1 MKTTKIAIKR
11 EQRQAVLG
19 YAERAQ
25 FGAKLKLFFMAA
37 LALMTAA
44 CSNDDNDLT
53 TPQPQKAEG
62 ITITA
67 QLAPKT
73 DGATTRAVSDGGNK
87 IISEWAENEHIAIL
101 YTVGSTK
108 KVADAEI
115 TAVDGG
121 GTATITFTVDGGTT
135 NDTPCTLVY
144 PLSAAKDDHTG
155 VKDAAT
161 LLAAQDGT
169 LNANLD
175 VRVGAGTIRTTTPGL
190 DVTTQPAA
198 QYSIF
203 KFTLGSAIDGTH
215 PLYVKDDADN
225 VITTVTPTSSTTTAY
240 VALEPATSKYYKFSA
255 TTAENKIISKSSTAT
270 IVAGQFYQTTLACPV
285 LGDLYY
291 SDGTYSSTLVAG
303 KTPIGVIAYLGTDNF
318 TENGTTVGGNTFAG
332 HGLVLCLKNAAS
344 GADAQWSTETSTY
357 EFGGDAKVTNADGLK
372 RTTNV
377 SGYTNTKTL
386 AEKTDAATKYKAAY
400 AAKNYTGL
408 MAPAGTTGWFLP
420 SAQQWVKMQTG
431 LGGLAVSAIVWGS
444 WFNNDHS
451 AATAWETAMAKAG
464 TKDTVYD
471 SMTDAYLFYWSS
483 SEYSAYN
490 AVKVS
495 VDARGTGGEYGFY
508 WYDRNKDDTSDR
520 HRVRPVL
527 AF

>member
-1 MKTTKIAIKR
+1 MEDKTMKK
-11 EQRQAVLG
+11 V
-19 YAERAQ
+19 
-25 FGAKLKLFFMAA
+25 FGIAA
-37 LALMTAA
+37 LLLALAA
-44 CSNDDNDLT
+44 CNKVET
-53 TPQPQKAEG
+53 EITPVEQPSDSKG

-67 QLAPKT
+67 TLAPKT
-73 DGATTRAVSDGGNK
+73 ADTKAVADKGDNK
-87 IISEWAENEHIAIL
+87 ITVTWAKNEHIAIL
-101 YTVGSTK
+101 YDKDGAQ
-108 KVADAEI
+108 VADATI
-115 TAVDGG
+115 TAVDGTTG
-121 GTATITFTVDGGTT
+121 AATITFTVVSGTADNTACTMVYPAKLSDGTT
-135 NDTPCTLVY
+135 TVYNDE
-144 PLSAAKDDHTG
+144 KTG

-161 LLAAQDGT
+161 LLSAQDGT

-175 VRVGAGTIRTTTPGL
+175 VRVGAGTIQTTTPGL

-198 QYSIF
+198 QFAIF
-203 KFTLGSAIDGTH
+203 KFTLGSAIDNTH
-215 PLYVKDDADN
+215 PLVIKDNADA

-240 VALEPATSKYYKFSA
+240 VAVEPATTKYFKFSA

-270 IVAGQFYQTTLACPV
+270 IAAGQFYQTTLACPA

-291 SDGTYSSTLVAG
+291 SDGTYSTTLQTG

-344 GADAQWSTETSTY
+344 GADAQWSTVTTAF
-357 EFGGDAKVTNADGLK
+357 EFGEDAKVTDATGLK

-408 MAPAGTTGWFLP
+408 TAPAGTTGWFLP
-420 SAQQWVKMQTG
+420 SAQQWVKMQEG
-431 LGGLAVSAIVWGS
+431 LGGLAEGDITWVS

-451 AATAWETAMAKAG
+451 AATAWETALAKAG
-464 TKDTVYD
+464 AGNYD
-471 SMTDAYLFYWSS
+471 SMTSAYLWYWSS
-483 SEYSAYN
+483 SEFSAKY
-490 AVKVS
+490 AVLLG
-495 VDARGTGGEYGFY
+495 VDARGKGDDYGFR
-508 WYDRNKDDTSDR
+508 WYNYGKGYTYDNG
-520 HRVRPVL
+520 RVRPVL

>member
-1 MKTTKIAIKR
+1 MEDKTMKK
-11 EQRQAVLG
+11 V
-19 YAERAQ
+19 
-25 FGAKLKLFFMAA
+25 FGIAA
-37 LALMTAA
+37 LLLALAA
-44 CSNDDNDLT
+44 CNKVET
-53 TPQPQKAEG
+53 EITPVEQPSDSKG

-67 QLAPKT
+67 TLAPKT
-73 DGATTRAVSDGGNK
+73 AVTKAVADKGDNK
-87 IISEWAENEHIAIL
+87 ITVTWAKNEHIAIL
-101 YTVGSTK
+101 YDKDGAQ
-108 KVADAEI
+108 VADATI
-115 TAVDGG
+115 TTVDGTTG
-121 GTATITFTVDGGTT
+121 VATITFTVVSGTADNT
-135 NDTPCTLVY
+135 ACTLVY
-144 PLSAAKDDHTG
+144 PAKLSDGTTTVYNDAKTG
-155 VKDAAT
+155 VKDAST

-175 VRVGAGTIRTTTPGL
+175 VRVGAGTIQIATPGL

-198 QYSIF
+198 QFAIF
-203 KFTLGSAIDGTH
+203 KFTLGSAIDDTH
-215 PLYVKDDADN
+215 PLVIKDNADA

-240 VALEPATSKYYKFSA
+240 VAVEPATTKYFKFSA

-270 IVAGQFYQTTLACPV
+270 IAAGQFYQTTLACPA

-291 SDGTYSSTLVAG
+291 SDGTYSTTLQTG

-344 GADAQWSTETSTY
+344 GADAQWSTETSTL
-357 EFGGDAKVTNADGLK
+357 EFGDDAKVTDADGLK
-372 RTTNV
+372 RTTSV

-408 MAPAGTTGWFLP
+408 TAPAGTTGWFLP
-420 SAQQWVKMQTG
+420 SAQQWVKMQEG
-431 LGGLAVSAIVWGS
+431 LGGLAESAIVWGS

-464 TKDTVYD
+464 EKGTAYD
-471 SMTDAYLFYWSS
+471 SMTDAYLWYWSS
-483 SEYSAYN
+483 SESSALL
-490 AVKVS
+490 AVCLD
-495 VDARGTGGEYGFY
+495 VDATDTGDEYGFF
-508 WYDRNKDDTSDR
+508 WGNDRKDSTGGDG
-520 HRVRPVL
+520 RVRPVL

>member
-1 MKTTKIAIKR
+1 
-11 EQRQAVLG
+11 
-19 YAERAQ
+19 
-25 FGAKLKLFFMAA
+25 MAA

-44 CSNDDNDLT
+44 CSRSDFPLDSVENDDNDFAQ
-53 TPQPQKAEG
+53 QPQKAEG

-73 DGATTRAVSDGGNK
+73 NGADTRAVSDK
-87 IISEWAENEHIAIL
+87 STYIEAKWAKNEHIAIL
-101 YTVGSTK
+101 YEVSSTK
-108 KVADAEI
+108 YVADATI
-115 TAVDGG
+115 TAVDGS
-121 GTATITFTVDGGTT
+121 GTATITFTVESGTADNT
-135 NDTPCTLVY
+135 ACTLVY
-144 PLSAAKDDHTG
+144 PLSAAKDDHSG

-175 VRVGAGTIRTTTPGL
+175 VRVGEGTIQIATPGL

-198 QYSIF
+198 QFAIF
-203 KFTLGSAIDGTH
+203 KFTLGSAIDDTH
-215 PLYVKDDADN
+215 PLVIKDNADA

-240 VALEPATSKYYKFSA
+240 VAVEPATTKYFKFSA

-270 IVAGQFYQTTLACPV
+270 IAAGQFYQTTLACPA

-291 SDGTYSSTLVAG
+291 SDGTYSTTLQTG

-344 GADAQWSTETSTY
+344 GADAQWSTETSTL
-357 EFGGDAKVTNADGLK
+357 EFGEDAKVTDADGLK
-372 RTTNV
+372 RTTSV

-386 AEKTDAATKYKAAY
+386 AEKADAATKYKAAY

-408 MAPAGTTGWFLP
+408 TAPAGTTGWFLP
-420 SAQQWVKMQTG
+420 SAQQWVKMQEG
-431 LGGLAVSAIVWGS
+431 LGGLAESAIVWGS

-464 TKDTVYD
+464 TKGTAYD
-471 SMTDAYLFYWSS
+471 SMTDAYLWYWSS
-483 SEYSAYN
+483 SEFSAVY
-490 AVKVS
+490 AVLLD
-495 VDARGTGGEYGFY
+495 VDATDTGGDYGFY
-508 WYDRNKDDTSDR
+508 WYSSYKDSQGDKY
-520 HRVRPVL
+520 RVRPVL

>member
-1 MKTTKIAIKR
+1 MKTTK
-11 EQRQAVLG
+11 
-19 YAERAQ
+19 
-25 FGAKLKLFFMAA
+25 FFFMAA

-73 DGATTRAVSDGGNK
+73 GGATTRAVSDGGNK
-87 IISEWAENEHIAIL
+87 IISEWAENEHIAVL
-101 YTVGSTK
+101 YEVSSTK
-108 KVADAEI
+108 YVADATI
-115 TAVDGG
+115 TAVDGS
-121 GTATITFTVDGGTT
+121 GTATITFTVDGGTPDNT
-135 NDTPCTLVY
+135 ACTLVY
-144 PLSAAKDDHTG
+144 PLSAAKDDKSG

-161 LLAAQDGT
+161 LLSAQDGT

-175 VRVGAGTIRTTTPGL
+175 VRVGAGTIQTTTPGL

-198 QYSIF
+198 QFAIF
-203 KFTLGSAIDGTH
+203 KFTLGSAIDDTH
-215 PLYVKDDADN
+215 PLVIKDNADA

-240 VALEPATSKYYKFSA
+240 VAVEPATTKYFKFSA

-270 IVAGQFYQTTLACPV
+270 IAAGQFYQTTLACPA

-291 SDGTYSSTLVAG
+291 SDGTYSTTLQTG

-344 GADAQWSTETSTY
+344 GADAQWSTETSTL
-357 EFGGDAKVTNADGLK
+357 EFGDDAKVTDADGLK
-372 RTTNV
+372 RTTSV

-408 MAPAGTTGWFLP
+408 TAPAGTTGWFLP
-420 SAQQWVKMQTG
+420 SAQQWVKMQEG
-431 LGGLAVSAIVWGS
+431 LGGLAESAIVWGS
-444 WFNNDHS
+444 CFNNDHS

-464 TKDTVYD
+464 TKGTAYD
-471 SMTDAYLFYWSS
+471 SMTDAYLWYWSS
-483 SEYSAYN
+483 SEFSADR
-490 AVKVS
+490 AVFLD
-495 VDARGTGGEYGFY
+495 VDATGTGGDYGFL
-508 WYDRNKDDTSDR
+508 WGYDIKDSKNVDS
-520 HRVRPVL
+520 RVRPVL